1 MLHKLID
8 WLLKPFQRF
17 FENEL
22 IRRLVKN
29 SSYLFSSTSI
39 SAALSMLQGIL
50 VARLLGV
57 ENFGVLGTITL
68 FTSVVNK
75 LASFRMSELV
85 VKYVGEYSE
94 SDEQNRAAAVYKLAS
109 ITEAFTSAFAFLLV
123 LLLAPLAAQ
132 YLAKDPSTTYLFRIY
147 GLIIPANFIMES
159 SVGLLQILDR
169 FRRMASINIVQSVVT
184 LALISITYFAQGS
197 MTQVLFSY
205 LAGKIIGASGITI
218 AAILVA
224 NQQWGSGWWRTPIN
238 LLKAKYRELLHFGV
252 STNLSASISLIT
264 KDSEVLWVSFFR
276 SPLEAGYYKLALAL
290 ANIVQMPVSPMPEVT
305 YPELSRQAARN
316 QWANMRY
323 ILRQG
328 STLAGGYTFLATIA
342 LIFLGPW
349 IISTLYASEYLPA
362 YPALLILLVGL
373 LFANTFYWRRG
384 ALLALGHPDFPAKVN
399 LILAGIKVALVIVL
413 VPQYG
418 YLAAAALLSGFYI
431 SNSTI
436 MTLKI
441 RSILEERSAST

>member
-1 MLHKLID
+1 MLHKLTE
-8 WLLKPFQRF
+8 WLKKPFQRF

-50 VARLLGV
+50 VARMLGV

-85 VKYVGEYSE
+85 VKYVGAYSE
-94 SDEQNRAAAVYKLAS
+94 ADDQERAAAVYKSAS
-109 ITEAFTSAFAFLLV
+109 IVEAITSAAAFILIM
-123 LLLAPLAAQ
+123 LLAPLAAQ

-159 SVGLLQILDR
+159 SVGLLQIFDR
-169 FRRMASINIVQSVVT
+169 FRRMATINIVQSVVT
-184 LALISITYFAQGS
+184 LTLITIVYFAQGGL
-197 MTQVLFSY
+197 TQIVLAY
-205 LAGKIIGASGITI
+205 LVGKIIGAGGISI
-218 AAILVA
+218 AAVLTA
-224 NQQWGSGWWRTPIN
+224 GRQWGSGWWRAPVN
-238 LLKAKYRELLHFGV
+238 LLAAKYRELVHFGV
-252 STNLSASISLIT
+252 STNLSASISLVT

-290 ANIVQMPVSPMPEVT
+290 ANIVQMPVSPLPQAT
-305 YPELSRQAARN
+305 YPELARQAARN
-316 QWANMRY
+316 HWTNMRY
-323 ILRQG
+323 IMRQG
-328 STLAGGYTFLATIA
+328 STLAGGYTLLATIG

-349 IISTLYASEYLPA
+349 LIRTIYAPEFLPA
-362 YPALLILLVGL
+362 YPALLILLAGL

-384 ALLALGHPDFPAKVN
+384 ALLSLGHPDFPTKVN
-399 LILAGIKVALVIVL
+399 LILAGVKIALVVLL
-413 VPQYG
+413 VPKYG

-431 SNSTI
+431 ANSTL

-441 RSILEERSAST
+441 RSILAGKSESA